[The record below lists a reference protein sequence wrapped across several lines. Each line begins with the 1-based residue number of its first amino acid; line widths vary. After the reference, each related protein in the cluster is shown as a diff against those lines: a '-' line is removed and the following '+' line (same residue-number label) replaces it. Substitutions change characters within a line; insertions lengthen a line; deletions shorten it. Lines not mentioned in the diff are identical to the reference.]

1 MPRLPRNIHKTGFF
15 HIMVQGINKSY
26 IFQTEMQKKE
36 YMELMKECNKKFDIK
51 IIAYC
56 IMDNHSHMIIYSE
69 NIANISDYMKSLNT
83 SYGIYYNKTNNR
95 IGFVFRNRFQSQY
108 IYDQNYLINCIKYIH
123 MNPVKAGKELK
134 EEDYKYSSYNEYF
147 KNKKF
152 ILDKEPLIE
161 IFGDEKNI
169 LRRIKKANN
178 EIEVMDIERDEENFK
193 IAMKEYL
200 KENKL
205 NLEEIKNNKD
215 KIIDVAKYLKKKK
228 YKQVQLAKM
237 LDINPKTL
245 SRMLK

>member
-1 MPRLPRNIHKTGFF
+1 MPRLPRNIHKIGFF

-26 IFQTEMQKKE
+26 IFRTEAQKKE
-36 YMELMKECNKKFDIK
+36 YIKLMKECNKKFDIK
-51 IIAYC
+51 VISYC

-69 NIANISDYMKSLNT
+69 HVTNISNYMKSHNT
-83 SYGIYYNKTNNR
+83 SYGIYYNKTNDR

-108 IYDQNYLINCIKYIH
+108 IDDENYLINCIKYIH
-123 MNPVKAGKELK
+123 MNSVKAGKELK
-134 EEDYKYSSYNEYF
+134 EEDYKYSSYKEYF
-147 KNKKF
+147 KNKK
-152 ILDKEPLIE
+152 IIINKEPLIK
-161 IFGDEKNI
+161 IFVNEKDI
-169 LRRIKKANN
+169 LERIKTAND

-193 IAMKEYL
+193 IAMQEYL

-205 NLEEIKNNKD
+205 NLEEIKNNKNNI
-215 KIIDVAKYLKKKK
+215 KDVAKYLKKKK

>member
-26 IFQTEMQKKE
+26 IFQTEAQKKE
-36 YMELMKECNKKFDIK
+36 YIKLMKECNKKFDIK

-69 NIANISDYMKSLNT
+69 HIANISKYMKSLNT
-83 SYGIYYNKTNNR
+83 SYGIYYNKTNDR

-108 IYDQNYLINCIKYIH
+108 IDEQSYLINCIKYIH

-147 KNKKF
+147 KNKKI

-169 LRRIKKANN
+169 LKRIKTAND

-193 IAMKEYL
+193 IAMQEYL

-205 NLEEIKNNKD
+205 NLEEIKNNKN

-237 LDINPKTL
+237 LHINPKTL